1 MKQFFVVIM
10 LLCTL
15 LLSSCGSN
23 KAWTYEEL
31 SALTEN
37 FSDAMYCSNLAIVAN
52 APEYVETIEKDG
64 GSYKIYKVT
73 PNEMIRGMDK
83 VAEVKLEVPV
93 DENGCTVLDDL
104 NSEREL
110 LIFAYKSG
118 KNYLVFSP
126 FCVTEIDSF
135 GRLIWDDLE
144 TKAIENNFP
153 FYDLAHV
160 KESLTEYLPG
170 IEDDITPELIAQ
182 FKAQISEMEETG
194 ESLYFENLNWDI
206 KAISYEVDILEN
218 HGSRYAKMDSKYTGI
233 KKYLYY
239 TASWSVYLEEED
251 IANFGKKGLVLGINN
266 HSFSDCYATF
276 FYDFK
281 TDTLVRYT

>member
-1 MKQFFVVIM
+1 MKKFFLILCSVLLL
-10 LLCTL
+10 LLCSCD
-15 LLSSCGSN
+15 SS
-23 KAWTYEEL
+23 KVWTYEEL
-31 SALTEN
+31 NALTEN

-52 APEYVETIEKDG
+52 TPEYVETIEKDD
-64 GSYKIYKVT
+64 GSYKIYTVT
-73 PNEMIRGMDK
+73 PNEIIRGMDELE
-83 VAEVKLEVPV
+83 EVKLEAPV
-93 DENGCTVLDDL
+93 DENGNTVLDDL
-104 NSEREL
+104 NVNREL

-135 GRLIWDDLE
+135 GRLIWDDPE

-160 KESLTEYLPG
+160 KESLTEYLLG
-170 IEDDITPELIAQ
+170 IEDDITPELIAR
-182 FKAQISEMEETG
+182 FKAQISEMEEADDC
-194 ESLYFENLNWDI
+194 LYFENLNWDI
-206 KAISYEVDILEN
+206 KALSYEVEILETL
-218 HGSRYAKMDSKYTGI
+218 GGRYKNTDSKYTGI

-239 TASWSVYLEEED
+239 TASWSAYLEEED

-266 HSFSDCYATF
+266 HSFSDCWAAF

-281 TDTLVRYT
+281 TDTLVRFT